1 MVVGVF
7 RIVISVLA
15 ERRDVCLHGETMKRF
30 AFIVGII
37 GLALHSCAPVSEV
50 APSALAP
57 GTVFRDCPECPEM
70 VVIPAGSFIMGS
82 PESEKGR
89 SIIYE
94 GPQHRVIIPR
104 AFALGKYEVTFA
116 EWDACAR
123 GGGCNYRPS
132 DRGWGR
138 GNRPVINVSW
148 DEAKTYLRWLSGKT
162 GKEYRLPSE
171 AEWEYAARAGTK
183 TARFWG
189 ENYSSACGYGNVHDL
204 TSRAEIGF
212 TEPHHNCRDG
222 YAQTAPVGSFR
233 ANDFGLYDVLGNV
246 WEWVED
252 CWHKTYS
259 GAPSNGD
266 AWTTGECPRR
276 IMRGGSW
283 SNAPWHVRAAHR
295 RGAFIGP
302 LDRIGFRIARTL
314 P

>member
-1 MVVGVF
+1 
-7 RIVISVLA
+7 
-15 ERRDVCLHGETMKRF
+15 
-30 AFIVGII
+30 
-37 GLALHSCAPVSEV
+37 
-50 APSALAP
+50 
-57 GTVFRDCPECPEM
+57 M

-82 PESEKGR
+82 PVSEKGR
-89 SIIYE
+89 NIKYE
-94 GPQHRVIIPR
+94 GPPHRVTIPR

-189 ENYSSACGYGNVHDL
+189 EYSGSACGYGNVHDL
-204 TSRAEIGF
+204 TSRLEIGF
-212 TEPHHNCRDG
+212 TEPPHDCRDG

-246 WEWVED
+246 WEWVQD

-266 AWTTGECPRR
+266 AWTTGRCNRR

-283 SNAPWHVRAAHR
+283 GNAPWHVRAAHR
-295 RGAFIGP
+295 GKGRTGP